1 MLATCKQPAIPM
13 RTLYL
18 RNVPDD
24 VVERLERL
32 AVEAGLPLSSFAVRE
47 LAEASRRANAADLLA
62 TLPDLKVPSDDI
74 VAALHAERDAR

>member
-1 MLATCKQPAIPM
+1 M

-32 AVEAGLPLSSFAVRE
+32 AVEAGLPLSSFAVR
-47 LAEASRRANAADLLA
+47 
-62 TLPDLKVPSDDI
+62 
-74 VAALHAERDAR
+74 